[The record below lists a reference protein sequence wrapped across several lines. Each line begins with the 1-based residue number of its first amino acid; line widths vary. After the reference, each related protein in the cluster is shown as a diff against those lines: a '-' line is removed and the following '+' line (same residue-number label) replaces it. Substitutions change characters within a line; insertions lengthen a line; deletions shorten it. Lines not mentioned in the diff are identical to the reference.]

1 MTALSCPPFEFRAKV
16 RESFLPL
23 VEACDVDTTLLEKG
37 IFNAAIQTC
46 NDRRIIKKW
55 DNPPFVDVYLAIL
68 KTVYFNVR
76 QDPLIVDPSAP
87 YQVAFM
93 THQEMAPKQWRH
105 IVEKKQ
111 KTDNYEKRA
120 AVTTDQFVCGKC
132 KMRKCTYSQAQT
144 RSADEPMTTFVT
156 CLQCGHRWRC

>member
-1 MTALSCPPFEFRAKV
+1 MTSLTCAAPEFRAKI
-16 RESFLPL
+16 RANFDTI
-23 VEACDVDTTLLEKG
+23 VEANSTLIEKG
-37 IFNAAIQTC
+37 IYNATIQMC
-46 NDRRIIKKW
+46 EERRIIKKW
-55 DNPPFVDVYLAIL
+55 DNPKFLDVYLAIF

-76 QDPLIVDPSAP
+76 SDPMIVDPSAP

-93 THQEMAPKQWRH
+93 THQQMAPKQWRH

>member
-1 MTALSCPPFEFRAKV
+1 MTSLTCAPLEFRAKI
-16 RESFLPL
+16 RANFDTI
-23 VEACDVDTTLLEKG
+23 VEANSNLIEKG
-37 IFNAAIQTC
+37 IYNATIQMC
-46 NDRRIIKKW
+46 DERRIIKKW
-55 DNPPFVDVYLAIL
+55 DNPKFLDVYLAIF

-76 QDPLIVDPSAP
+76 NDPMIVDPSAP

-93 THQEMAPKQWRH
+93 THQQMAPKQWRH

>member
-1 MTALSCPPFEFRAKV
+1 MTSLSCSPKEFRVQV
-16 RESFLPL
+16 RSKFEPL
-23 VEACDVDTTLLEKG
+23 VDVNCTLLEKG
-37 IFNAAIQTC
+37 IFNAAISMC
-46 NDRRIIKKW
+46 NQRLIVKKW
-55 DNPPFVDVYLAIL
+55 DNPKFLDVYLAIL

-76 QDPLIVDPSAP
+76 ADPMIVDPSAP

-93 THQEMAPKQWRH
+93 THQEMAPKQWSH
-105 IVEKKQ
+105 IVEKKR

-156 CLQCGHRWRC
+156 CLGCGHRWRC

>member
-1 MTALSCPPFEFRAKV
+1 MTSLTCAAPEFRAKI
-16 RESFLPL
+16 RANFDII
-23 VEACDVDTTLLEKG
+23 VEANSTLIEKG
-37 IFNAAIQTC
+37 IYNATIQMC
-46 NDRRIIKKW
+46 DERRIIKKW
-55 DNPPFVDVYLAIL
+55 DNPKFLDVYLAIF

-76 QDPLIVDPSAP
+76 SDPMIVDPSAP

-93 THQEMAPKQWRH
+93 THQQMAPKQWRH

>member
-1 MTALSCPPFEFRAKV
+1 MTTLSCAPQDFRAKM
-16 RESFLPL
+16 RAHIAPL
-23 VEACDVDTTLLEKG
+23 AEVDVVLLEKG
-37 IFNAAIQTC
+37 IYNAAIQIC
-46 NDRRIIKKW
+46 NERRIIKKW
-55 DNPPFVDVYLAIL
+55 DNPKFLDVYLSVF

-76 QDPLIVDPSAP
+76 SDPMIVDPSAP

-93 THQEMAPKQWRH
+93 THQEMSPKQWRH

>member
-1 MTALSCPPFEFRAKV
+1 MTSLSCPPHEFRANICS
-16 RESFLPL
+16 RFEAL
-23 VEACDVDTTLLEKG
+23 VDVDTILLERG
-37 IFNAAIQTC
+37 IFNAAIQMC
-46 NDRRIIKKW
+46 NERVIIKKW
-55 DNPPFVDVYLAIL
+55 NNPKFVDVYLSIL

-76 QDPLIVDPSAP
+76 SDPMIVDPGAP

-111 KTDNYEKRA
+111 NTDNYEKRA

>member
-1 MTALSCPPFEFRAKV
+1 MTSLSCPPHEFRTKV
-16 RESFLPL
+16 RAQFVGI
-23 VEACDVDTTLLEKG
+23 VEADPNLIEKG
-37 IFNAAIQTC
+37 IYNAAIQTC
-46 NDRRIIKKW
+46 NERRIIKKW
-55 DNPPFVDVYLAIL
+55 DNPKFLDVYLSIL
-68 KTVYFNVR
+68 KTVFYNVR
-76 QDPLIVDPSAP
+76 CDPMIVDPAAP